1 MPERNYTR
9 RTVLGGLLGAG
20 ALVVTAGAAYSP
32 DGTDA
37 ERTASGEV
45 ASPEPSDHSEPSE
58 PAVAV
63 GGEDEADE
71 TSAEAEA
78 DEPVAL
84 HETLCTC
91 PVCMGG
97 RGPGFGGP

>member
-1 MPERNYTR
+1 MPERNCTR

-20 ALVVTAGAAYSP
+20 ALVATAGAAYGP

-45 ASPEPSDHSEPSE
+45 ETPGASDHAEPSE
-58 PAVAV
+58 PAV
-63 GGEDEADE
+63 GGEDEA
-71 TSAEAEA
+71 SAEAEA